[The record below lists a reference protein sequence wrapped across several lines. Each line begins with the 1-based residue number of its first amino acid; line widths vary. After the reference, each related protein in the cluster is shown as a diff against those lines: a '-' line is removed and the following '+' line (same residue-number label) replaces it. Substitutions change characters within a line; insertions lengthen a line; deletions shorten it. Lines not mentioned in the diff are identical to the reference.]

1 MRVDVWSDF
10 VCPWCYLLSI
20 SLAKL
25 QASHGVDIRWHSY
38 ELRSKNAPPVSPEH
52 RQSIEAQRPDF
63 EAAALAE
70 YGVKINSG
78 KWGIDSRPALIGSK
92 YAEQQGVASAYNQAM
107 FEAYWLH
114 AQPIDEL
121 DVVVHI
127 AEKVGLARDA
137 FLLALKDPMLDIE
150 VESDIATARAFQIT
164 GVPALIIAERYFIP
178 GAQPY
183 DELVKLVE
191 YVRQR
196 EMKG

>member
-20 SLAKL
+20 SLQKL

-38 ELRSKNAPPVSPEH
+38 ELRPKNAPPVPPEE
-52 RQSIEAQRPDF
+52 RQRIEALRPDF

-78 KWGIDSRPALIGSK
+78 KWGINSRPALIGAK
-92 YAEQQGVASAYNQAM
+92 YAEQQGLVVAYNKAV

-114 AQPIDEL
+114 AQAIDDLEVL
-121 DVVVHI
+121 ASI
-127 AEKVGLARDA
+127 AESIGLERDA
-137 FLLALKDPMLDIE
+137 FLLALKDPLLDIE
-150 VESDIATARAFQIT
+150 IESDIATARAFQIT
-164 GVPALIIAERYFIP
+164 GVPALVIAERYFIP